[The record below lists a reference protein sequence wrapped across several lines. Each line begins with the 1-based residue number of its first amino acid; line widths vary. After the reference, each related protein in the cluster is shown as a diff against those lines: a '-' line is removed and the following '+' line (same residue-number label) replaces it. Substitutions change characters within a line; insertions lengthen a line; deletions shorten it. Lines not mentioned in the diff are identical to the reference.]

1 MTGAVIFFAALGAA
15 AVVDAWKQEI
25 PNAVHVLLGVSAVL
39 NIFLHRQPV
48 AGRIAGFFIVGGI
61 LLITSLAT
69 DNLGGGDVKLGACSA
84 LAAGLFPAL
93 TAMVIALFLAALF
106 ALLQRVVTREN
117 RAVPLAPFV
126 LCGYIAAAVLRG
138 FPITL
143 FAP

>member
-1 MTGAVIFFAALGAA
+1 MTGAVIFFAALGTA

-25 PNAVHVLLGVSAVL
+25 PNVVHILLGISAAV
-39 NIFLHRQPV
+39 NIFLHRQPA

-61 LLITSLAT
+61 LLITSLAA
-69 DNLGGGDVKLGACSA
+69 DNLGGGDIKLGACGA

-93 TAMVIALFLAALF
+93 IAMSTALFLASVF
-106 ALLQRVVTREN
+106 ALLRRAATKEN

-138 FPITL
+138 FPITIPL
-143 FAP
+143 